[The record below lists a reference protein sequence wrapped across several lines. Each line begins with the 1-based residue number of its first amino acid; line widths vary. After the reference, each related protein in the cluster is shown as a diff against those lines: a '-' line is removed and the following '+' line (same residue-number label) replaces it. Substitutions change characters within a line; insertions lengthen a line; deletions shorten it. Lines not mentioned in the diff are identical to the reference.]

1 MEEEEEDAVQGG
13 TWRRSLVSRLP
24 KVRLTPGVAFTL
36 LLSLAVSA
44 PALLRAGGGEDP
56 AARLD
61 LEAGV
66 LGSMSVHRLITY
78 IYYHE
83 DLSSLACSC
92 LIAWYFGGGFE
103 ENSGTIKFCF
113 LTPLFAVSS
122 GLMYLAILA
131 TGFSPQ
137 VDGRVQGF
145 TSVAFTMI
153 TVFTTRTSLRRL
165 LFFGFMVPTKL
176 LPLLF
181 LILAMFIPHAPV
193 LSNACSILV
202 GVAYGLGGCFFLD
215 PPESLLSRMDQM
227 LTFKLLKRIPV
238 LNYIPASSVERSAS
252 STRKLNPPPGSYPTQ
267 PYYTP
272 PLELPATYTHNVQPA
287 GTWHHSGP
295 RAGSST
301 YPVGIVSEASLQKNH
316 VCSVGHSH
324 TDTCAST
331 NTTAGSVPPLEQ
343 LLQVQTQ

>member
-193 LSNACSILV
+193 LSNACN
-202 GVAYGLGGCFFLD
+202 GLGGCFFLD